1 MFYDHYDTL
10 HEDPAHKQ
18 WPSACNENCRS
29 LSSHGHLCVYVKKDS
44 SNVMAIKSLVLS
56 LKDVLLLCKIV
67 DESFIMMN
75 LLKDTGQ

>member
-1 MFYDHYDTL
+1 M
-10 HEDPAHKQ
+10 
-18 WPSACNENCRS
+18 
-29 LSSHGHLCVYVKKDS
+29 YVKKDS